1 MLYSSLLFI
10 YGFLPLSLLIY
21 VITPESLKKT
31 VLLVLSMI
39 FCALNSLKFLE
50 FMIIYTVVNYI
61 AGASVWVLRDR
72 KVLSAIPMILG
83 VSFDIFTIFMFRAE
97 SFAFL
102 RKNFHIPEEF
112 FPVGISFFTLS
123 AVGYLIDIYRKRM
136 RAERDLI
143 KFGLYIMMFP
153 RIIMGPVI
161 RYNTFRKMLKSRK
174 SDLSEIG
181 MGFTIFVKGLVKKVI
196 AADTMYMLYNAVKSV
211 DIWEMPALNAW
222 LGMTAYLLCLYF
234 TLSGFADMGTGVG
247 YCFGFRFPQSFN
259 YPVFSTKIRDFAGNW
274 HVQIIYWFRRYLS
287 KPLCEL
293 GKGRVYKKIIFIL
306 AWCAVG
312 FWYRFDINGF
322 LWGFFIGLSVVI
334 EKFLGRMK
342 LLKVTGIIYT
352 YAVTMICAVFLSGEN
367 VSYSLHYLLVML
379 GGNKVFADSQTFYL
393 LKYYIVLLLI
403 CMYFSTSLFR
413 NMLMRSGKTK
423 LRIVMGIFSPVITV
437 VLLAV
442 CTALISYNGSSGMI
456 LMKL

>member
-10 YGFLPLSLLIY
+10 YGFFPLSLLIY
-21 VITPESLKKT
+21 MITPESLKKT
-31 VLLVLSMI
+31 VLFVLSMI

-50 FMIIYTVVNYI
+50 FMILYTIVNYI
-61 AGASVWVLRDR
+61 AGAFIWILRD
-72 KVLSAIPMILG
+72 KKILSAISMVSGI
-83 VSFDIFTIFMFRAE
+83 SFDIIMIFIFRTE

-123 AVGYLIDIYRKRM
+123 AIGYLIDIYKKHM

-153 RIIMGPVI
+153 RIIMGSVI
-161 RYNTFRKMLKSRK
+161 RYTTFRKMLRSHKC
-174 SDLSEIG
+174 DLSEIG

-211 DIWEMPALNAW
+211 DVWEMSALNAW

-234 TLSGFADMGTGVG
+234 TLSGFADMGIGVG

-259 YPVFSTKIRDFAGNW
+259 YPVFSTRIRDFAGNW
-274 HVQIIYWFRRYLS
+274 NIQIICWFRRYFS

-293 GKGRVYKKIIFIL
+293 GRGHIYKKIVFIL
-306 AWCAVG
+306 VWCAVG
-312 FWYRFDINGF
+312 FWYRFDTNGL
-322 LWGFFIGLSVVI
+322 LWGFFIGLSIVI
-334 EKFLGRMK
+334 EKLIWRMK
-342 LLKVTGIIYT
+342 LLKATGIIYT

-367 VSYSLHYLLVML
+367 VSYSLRYLLAML
-379 GGNKVFADSQTFYL
+379 GGNKVFADSQTLYL

-423 LRIVMGIFSPVITV
+423 LKIVMEILSPLITV

-456 LMKL
+456 LMTL

>member
-21 VITPESLKKT
+21 MVTPESMKKN
-31 VLLVLSMI
+31 VLFVLSMV

-50 FMIIYTVVNYI
+50 FMIIYTLVNYI
-61 AGASVWVLRDR
+61 AGAFIWILRD
-72 KVLSAIPMILG
+72 KKILSAIPMIFG
-83 VSFDIFTIFMFRAE
+83 VSFDIISIFTFRTDKF
-97 SFAFL
+97 SFI
-102 RKNFHIPEEF
+102 RENFHIPEEF

-123 AVGYLIDIYRKRM
+123 AIGYLVDIYRKRM
-136 RAERDLI
+136 RAERNPI

-161 RYNTFRKMLKSRK
+161 RYNTFRKMLKNRK

-181 MGFTIFVKGLVKKVI
+181 IGFTIFVKGLVKKVI
-196 AADTMYMLYNAVKSV
+196 FADTMYMLYNAVKSV

-222 LGMTAYLLCLYF
+222 LGMTAYMLCLYF
-234 TLSGFADMGTGVG
+234 TLSGFADMGTGIG
-247 YCFGFRFPQSFN
+247 YCFGFRLPHSFN
-259 YPVFSTKIRDFAGNW
+259 YPVFSTKIRDFAGSW
-274 HVQIIYWFRRYLS
+274 HIQIIYWFRRYIS

-293 GKGRVYKKIIFIL
+293 GGGRVYRKIIFIL
-306 AWCAVG
+306 SWGAVG

-322 LWGFFIGLSVVI
+322 LWGFFIGLSVVV
-334 EKFLGRMK
+334 EKLLGRMK
-342 LLKVTGIIYT
+342 ILKATGIIYT

-367 VSYSLHYLLVML
+367 VSYSLHYLLAML
-379 GGNKVFADSQTFYL
+379 GGNKVFADSQTLYL

-403 CMYFSTSLFR
+403 CMYFSTNLFR

-423 LRIVMGIFSPVITV
+423 LRVVMGICSPVITV
-437 VLLAV
+437 ILLAV